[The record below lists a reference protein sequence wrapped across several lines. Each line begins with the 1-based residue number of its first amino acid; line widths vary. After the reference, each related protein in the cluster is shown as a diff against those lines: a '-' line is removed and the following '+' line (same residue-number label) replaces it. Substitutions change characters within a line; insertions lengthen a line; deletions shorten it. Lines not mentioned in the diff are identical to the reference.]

1 MSESEQNSSPEE
13 ARDRRVLELHEQL
26 REIEQRLIP
35 TGLHVFGRP
44 SRADERTDMLKM
56 IASFDRP
63 EAGARALP
71 DLVAEGLGITNYT
84 SNPFY
89 QKPAGSTTFTEAELR
104 DRDRV
109 DEIISEAFKSFEAGG
124 PQAAVESLEQFGNVS
139 AELTR
144 PVFLL
149 LEKISKQLETNSESD
164 ALLRALRGEYIAPGP
179 GADIVQNPSILPTG
193 RNTHAIN
200 PYAVPSA
207 VAFARAEGVANQLLA
222 RYQAEHGRYPRSMAL
237 VLWGL
242 DNIKTQ

>member
-1 MSESEQNSSPEE
+1 MSQSEQNRSPEE

-44 SRADERTDMLKM
+44 SRAAERTDMLKM

-71 DLVAEGLGITNYT
+71 DLVTEGLGISSYPSST
-84 SNPFY
+84 FD
-89 QKPAGSTTFTEAELR
+89 QKPAGSTTFTEAQLR
-104 DRDRV
+104 DRERV
-109 DEIISEAFKSFEAGG
+109 DEIISQAFKSFEAGG
-124 PQAAVESLEQFGNVS
+124 TEAAVNSLDQNANVS

-149 LEKISKQLETNSESD
+149 VERISKQLETNSETD

-179 GADIVQNPSILPTG
+179 GADIVQNPSIVPTG

-200 PYAVPSA
+200 PYGVPSA
-207 VAFARAEGVANQLLA
+207 VAFARAEAVANQLLA
-222 RYQAEHGRYPRSMAL
+222 RYQAEHGRYPRS
-237 VLWGL
+237 
-242 DNIKTQ
+242 

>member
-71 DLVAEGLGITNYT
+71 DLVAEGLGITIG
-84 SNPFY
+84 
-89 QKPAGSTTFTEAELR
+89 QKSPGSTTFTEAELR
-104 DRDRV
+104 DREQV
-109 DEIISEAFKSFEAGG
+109 DAIISEAFKSFEVGG
-124 PQAAVESLEQFGNVS
+124 PEAAVKFLEQKSNVS

-149 LEKISKQLETNSESD
+149 LERISKQLETNS
-164 ALLRALRGEYIAPGP
+164 
-179 GADIVQNPSILPTG
+179 
-193 RNTHAIN
+193 
-200 PYAVPSA
+200 
-207 VAFARAEGVANQLLA
+207 
-222 RYQAEHGRYPRSMAL
+222 
-237 VLWGL
+237 
-242 DNIKTQ
+242 